1 MRSLL
6 LLAVAM
12 SLTSSAQTKKPEPKE
27 IIFGEG
33 DLIDGDLSRPD
44 VEYLGPGVK
53 VEHTSLIRV
62 RETFKEKVMESA
74 REL

>member
-1 MRSLL
+1 MRALL
-6 LLAVAM
+6 LLAVAI
-12 SLTSSAQTKKPEPKE
+12 SLTSFAQTKKAEPKE
-27 IIFGEG
+27 IIFGDG
-33 DLIDGDLSRPD
+33 DLIDGDLSKPD
-44 VEYLGPGVK
+44 VEYFGTGVK

>member
-1 MRSLL
+1 MRTL

-12 SLTSSAQTKKPEPKE
+12 MSLSSYAQTKKPEPKE

-33 DLIDGDLSRPD
+33 DLIPGTISKPD
-44 VEYLGPGVK
+44 VEFIDGRTPVT
-53 VEHTSLIRV
+53 HTSLIRV
-62 RETFKEKVMESA
+62 REDFKEKVMESA

>member
-1 MRSLL
+1 MRALL
-6 LLAVAM
+6 LLVVAM
-12 SLTSSAQTKKPEPKE
+12 SLTSFAQTKKPEPKE

-44 VEYLGPGVK
+44 VEYISGHDAIT
-53 VEHTSLIRV
+53 HTSLIRV

>member
-1 MRSLL
+1 MRALL

-12 SLTSSAQTKKPEPKE
+12 SITSFAQTKKAEPKE
-27 IIFGEG
+27 IIFGDG
-33 DLIDGDLSRPD
+33 DLIDGDLSKPD
-44 VEYLGPGVK
+44 VEYIGTGVK

>member
-1 MRSLL
+1 MRHL

-12 SLTSSAQTKKPEPKE
+12 LSSASFAQTKKPEPKE

-33 DLIDGDLSRPD
+33 DLIPGTISRPD
-44 VEYLGPGVK
+44 VEFIDGRAPTT
-53 VEHTSLIRV
+53 HTSLIRV
-62 RETFKEKVMESA
+62 RESFREKVMESA

>member
-1 MRSLL
+1 MRKL

-12 SLTSSAQTKKPEPKE
+12 MSSSSFAQTRKPEPKE

-33 DLIDGDLSRPD
+33 DLIPGTIAKPD
-44 VEYLGPGVK
+44 VEFIDGRPPTT
-53 VEHTSLIRV
+53 HTSLIRV
-62 RETFKEKVMESA
+62 REDFKEKVMESA